1 MKKNVFKYT
10 KKNKNLS
17 FKQKNMKKVTKC
29 VIPAGWMWTRFLP
42 ATKALPKEMFPIID
56 KPVMQMLVEEA
67 ISAWCTDIIIVTWR
81 SKRAIEDHFDS
92 NFELEERLDKAWK
105 FDYLKTVKW
114 LNTLAN
120 IVYVRQPYPK
130 WDWDA
135 ILRTKNLIWDE
146 PFLVLFWDD
155 LIDNDVS
162 AAEQLVETFYRK
174 NNPIIA
180 TVPVNDDQV
189 SSYWVIEPKNSEWDV
204 FAVAKFLEKPKPTET
219 TSRVWVIWKYVLTPD
234 IFEYLERAPAW
245 KDWELRLADAFE
257 LRRKEKDLYWLEVKW
272 TRYDTW
278 SKIWFLKAVVNYWL
292 KSDEIWEEFREYLK
306 SLN

>member
-1 MKKNVFKYT
+1 
-10 KKNKNLS
+10 
-17 FKQKNMKKVTKC
+17 MKKVTKC
-29 VIPAGWMWTRFLP
+29 VSPAAWMWTRFLP

-92 NFELEERLDKAWK
+92 NFELEERLDRSWK

-114 LNTLAN
+114 LNDMAN

-130 WDWDA
+130 GDWEA

-155 LIDNDVS
+155 IIDNDVS
-162 AAEQLVETFYRK
+162 AAKQLVDAYEKTWTPVICSF
-174 NNPIIA
+174 
-180 TVPVNDDQV
+180 TVPEDRVSNYWILETDTPNDEIFKV
-189 SSYWVIEPKNSEWDV
+189 K
-204 FAVAKFLEKPKPTET
+204 KFLEKPKASET
-219 TSRVWVIWKYVLTPD
+219 KSRNGNIWKYVLTPD
-234 IFEYLERAPAW
+234 IFEYLERSTPIW
-245 KDWELRLADAFE
+245 WDWETRLIDAFE
-257 LRRKEKDLYWLEVKW
+257 LLRQEKAIHWVKIKW

-278 SKIWFLKAVVNYWL
+278 SKIGFLKACISFWL
-292 KSDEIWEEFREYLK
+292 KRDDLKDELK
-306 SLN
+306 NFIKWLDLSK